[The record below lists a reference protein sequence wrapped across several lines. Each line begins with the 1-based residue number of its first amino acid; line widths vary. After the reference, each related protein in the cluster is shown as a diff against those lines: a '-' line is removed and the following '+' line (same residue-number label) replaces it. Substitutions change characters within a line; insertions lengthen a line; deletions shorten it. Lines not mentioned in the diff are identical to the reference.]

1 MKRSIRLVAVA
12 AALALLF
19 SLTLGTLAFADGGSS
34 LRSGAAPLQAD
45 SNGIYKI
52 EERLYE
58 MHADKLDYDY
68 ALKAFANGEVQV
80 GAAGCSA
87 VRNCNY
93 FGRNLDWFFDTGA
106 EMVVHTEGEDGRIAT
121 LGVVGAIPSLTPEA
135 IADGSIRDKLPIL
148 PFCIVDGINED
159 RVFMNVNVVP
169 GTDLGDRA
177 NTVVMPTEEVEKTI
191 DSAMLIRYVLDYFC
205 SAEEAVDYLQRHVSI
220 VLNKD
225 IKALGF
231 ETHYML
237 GDEFHT
243 YILEF
248 IDNKL
253 VAQCC
258 DHDCDSKLA
267 GRPIMTNFYLNLPE
281 VSFNEDGTVRL
292 NHDGKPNESGITPHG
307 AGLERYNLAVKEYEG
322 TDAFFSM
329 LKLMY
334 DLQYSRAY
342 NIFLE
347 DFWYSEF
354 VGDGVTNSNKLDDYP
369 TVERLI
375 NKYRGRSRS
384 DGVDSI
390 WITTHTSIYDI
401 GNRALY
407 ITVQEEMTGYR
418 FDFR

>member
-1 MKRSIRLVAVA
+1 MKKTTRLIAFATLLTMLLPLASGA
-12 AALALLF
+12 A
-19 SLTLGTLAFADGGSS
+19 AFADGGS
-34 LRSGAAPLQAD
+34 LLKNGAAPLQAD

-58 MHADKLDYDY
+58 MTADKLDYDY

-106 EMVVHTEGEDGRIAT
+106 EMVVHTKGGDGRIPT
-121 LGVVGAIPSLTPEA
+121 LGVVGAIPFLTPEA

-148 PFCIVDGINED
+148 PFCIVDGINEN

-169 GTDLGDRA
+169 GADLGDRA
-177 NTVVMPTEEVEKTI
+177 NTVVMPSDTVEETI
-191 DSAMLIRYVLDYFC
+191 DSAMLIRFVLDRFP
-205 SAEEAVDYLQRHVSI
+205 SAEEAVDYLQKHVSV
-220 VLNKD
+220 VLNEN

-237 GDEFHT
+237 GDELHT

-248 IDNKL
+248 IGNKL

-258 DHDCDSKLA
+258 DHGCGSKLD

-292 NHDGKPNESGITPHG
+292 NHDGKPNESGVTPHG

-342 NIFLE
+342 NIYLE

-375 NKYRGRSRS
+375 NKYRGRSR
-384 DGVDSI
+384 DAGVDSI